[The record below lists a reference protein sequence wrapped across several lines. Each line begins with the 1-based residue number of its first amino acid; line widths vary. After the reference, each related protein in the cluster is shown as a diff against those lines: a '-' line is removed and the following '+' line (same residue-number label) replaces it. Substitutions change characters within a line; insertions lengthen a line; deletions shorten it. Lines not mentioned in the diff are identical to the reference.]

1 VRTNANTLVHNPGQE
16 VHQSD
21 LQALLFNKTDMHR
34 QTLKME
40 EDMEF
45 ERGIG
50 IKRILEIS

>member
-21 LQALLFNKTDMHR
+21 LQALLFNLTDMHR

-45 ERGIG
+45 EIGIG